1 MRIAMLSWESL
12 HSICVGGV
20 GVHVTELAAA
30 LERKGHEL
38 HVFTRMAEGQSH
50 YARIDGVHHHRCP
63 FDLHPN
69 FVDEVNNMC
78 RSFVH
83 HVFETENHIGP
94 FDLIHAHDWLAGNAL
109 VWIKQ
114 ARGRRCVLTI
124 HSTEYGRCG
133 NNFCQ
138 GQHSHRIRDQER
150 SATYWADRVI
160 AVSNHLRDEIMWM
173 YEVPHWKI
181 CTMYNGVNPRNYDG
195 MIDPGEVKRRYHM
208 GPMDPMVFFSGRMVI
223 QKGPDLLLEAVPS
236 ILKFYPNAKF
246 VFAGDGEMRSQVEGR
261 AHQMGVAH
269 ATRFLGFQGNGTLTN
284 LYKACDV
291 VCVPSRNEPFGI
303 VLLEAWSAGKP
314 VVSTI
319 NGGPAEFVWHEV
331 NGLKVHAHP
340 DSIAWGLGTLFSNF
354 DWARWMGRN
363 GRIAVESAFCW
374 DTIADRALDIYWNTG
389 SAWGAAA

>member
-1 MRIAMLSWESL
+1 
-12 HSICVGGV
+12 VGGV

-38 HVFTRMAEGQSH
+38 HVFTRMAEGQPH

>member
-1 MRIAMLSWESL
+1 MLSWESM

-38 HVFTRMAEGQSH
+38 HVFTRMACGQPQ

-83 HVFETENHIGP
+83 HVFQTEDYIGA
-94 FDLIHAHDWLAGNAL
+94 FDVIHAHDWLAGNAM

-114 ARGRRCVLTI
+114 ARSRKCILTI

-133 NNFCQ
+133 NNFWP
-138 GQHSHRIRDQER
+138 GQSARIREQER

-173 YEVPHWKI
+173 YEVPHWKV
-181 CTMYNGVNPRNYDG
+181 CTMYNGVNYRNYDG
-195 MIDPGEVKRRYHM
+195 MIDPGEVKRRYHI

-223 QKGPDLLLEAVPS
+223 QKGPDLLIEAIPA
-236 ILKFYPNAKF
+236 ILKFYPDTKF
-246 VFAGDGEMRSQVEGR
+246 VFAGDGEMRSQVEDR
-261 AHQMGVAH
+261 ARQLGITH
-269 ATRFLGFQGNGTLTN
+269 ATRFLGFQGNGTLAS

-303 VLLEAWSAGKP
+303 VLLEAWSCGKP

-340 DSIAWGLGTLFSNF
+340 DSIAWGLGTLFRNF
-354 DWARWMGRN
+354 EWARWMGSN
-363 GRIAVESAFCW
+363 GRIAVESAFSW
-374 DTIADRALDIYWNTG
+374 DTIAERAMDIYWG
-389 SAWGAAA
+389 LESALGAAA

>member
-1 MRIAMLSWESL
+1 MLSWESL

-38 HVFTRMAEGQSH
+38 HVFTRMAEGQPH

-114 ARGRRCVLTI
+114 ARGRRCVLTV

-138 GQHSHRIRDQER
+138 GQQSHRIRDQER

-374 DTIADRALDIYWNTG
+374 DTIADRALDIYWNTV

>member
-50 YARIDGVHHHRCP
+50 YAQIDGVHHHRCP

-83 HVFETENHIGP
+83 HVFETENYIGP
-94 FDLIHAHDWLAGNAL
+94 FDVIHAHDWLAGNAL

-114 ARGRRCVLTI
+114 SRGRRCVLTI

-133 NNFCQ
+133 NNFWQ
-138 GQHSHRIRDQER
+138 GQSHRIRDQER

-173 YEVPHWKI
+173 YEVPHWKVS
-181 CTMYNGVNPRNYDG
+181 TMYNGVNVRNYDG
-195 MIDPGEVKRRYHM
+195 MIDPGEVKRRYNI
-208 GPMDPMVFFSGRMVI
+208 GPMDPMVFFSGRLVI
-223 QKGPDLLLEAVPS
+223 QKGPDLLVEAIPS
-236 ILKFYPNAKF
+236 ILKFYPNTKF
-246 VFAGDGEMRSQVEGR
+246 VFAGDGEMRSQVESR
-261 AHQMGVAH
+261 AHQLGVAH

-340 DSIAWGLGTLFSNF
+340 D
-354 DWARWMGRN
+354 WARWMGRN
-363 GRIAVESAFCW
+363 GRIAVETAFCW
-374 DTIADRALDIYWNTG
+374 DQIADRAQDIYWNTQC
-389 SAWGAAA
+389 AWGAAA

>member
-1 MRIAMLSWESL
+1 MLSWESL

-38 HVFTRMAEGQSH
+38 HVFTRMAEGQPH

-83 HVFETENHIGP
+83 HVFETENYIGP
-94 FDLIHAHDWLAGNAL
+94 FDVIHAHDWLAGNAL

-114 ARGRRCVLTI
+114 SRGRRCVLTI

-133 NNFCQ
+133 NSFCQ
-138 GQHSHRIRDQER
+138 GQSHRIRDQER

-181 CTMYNGVNPRNYDG
+181 CTMYNGVNVRNYDG
-195 MIDPGEVKRRYHM
+195 MIDPGEVKARYHI

-223 QKGPDLLLEAVPS
+223 QKGPDLLVEAIPH

-261 AHQMGVAH
+261 AHQLGVAH
-269 ATRFLGFQGNGTLTN
+269 ATRFLGYQGNGTLTN

-291 VCVPSRNEPFGI
+291 VCVPSRNEPFRNRP
-303 VLLEAWSAGKP
+303 AG
-314 VVSTI
+314 SMER
-319 NGGPAEFVWHEV
+319 G
-331 NGLKVHAHP
+331 
-340 DSIAWGLGTLFSNF
+340 
-354 DWARWMGRN
+354 
-363 GRIAVESAFCW
+363 
-374 DTIADRALDIYWNTG
+374 
-389 SAWGAAA
+389 

>member
-38 HVFTRMAEGQSH
+38 HVFTRMAEGQPH
-50 YARIDGVHHHRCP
+50 YAWIDGVHHHRCP

-138 GQHSHRIRDQER
+138 GMQSHRIRDQER

-181 CTMYNGVNPRNYDG
+181 CTMYNGVNVRNYDG
-195 MIDPGEVKRRYHM
+195 MIDPGEVKARYHI

-223 QKGPDLLLEAVPS
+223 QKGPDLLVDAIPS

-261 AHQMGVAH
+261 AHHLGVAH
-269 ATRFLGFQGNGTLTN
+269 ATRFLGYQGNGTLTN

-363 GRIAVESAFCW
+363 GRVAVETAFCW
-374 DTIADRALDIYWNTG
+374 DQIADRALDIYWNTE

>member
-1 MRIAMLSWESL
+1 MLSWESL

-38 HVFTRMAEGQSH
+38 HVFTRLAAGQPL
-50 YARIDGVHHHRCP
+50 YAWIDGVHYHFCP
-63 FDLHPN
+63 FDLNPN

-83 HVFETENHIGP
+83 HVFQTEDHIGP
-94 FDLIHAHDWLAGNAL
+94 FDIIHAHDWLAGNAL
-109 VWIKQ
+109 VWLKQ
-114 ARGRRCVLTI
+114 GRGRRSVLTL

-138 GQHSHRIRDQER
+138 GQSHRIRDQER

-173 YEVPHWKI
+173 YEVPHWKVS
-181 CTMYNGVNPRNYDG
+181 TMYNGVNVRNYDG
-195 MIDPGEVKRRYHM
+195 MIDPGEVKSRYHI
-208 GPMDPMVFFSGRMVI
+208 GPMDPMIFFSGRMVF
-223 QKGPDLLLEAVPS
+223 QKGPDLLVEAIPS

-246 VFAGDGEMRSQVEGR
+246 VFAGDGEMRSQVEAR
-261 AHQMGVAH
+261 AHHLGVAH
-269 ATRFLGFQGNGTLTN
+269 ATRFLGYQGNGTLTN

-331 NGLKVHAHP
+331 NGLKVQANP

-354 DWARWMGRN
+354 EWARWMGRN

-374 DTIADRALDIYWNTG
+374 DTIADRAQDIYWSLG

>member
-1 MRIAMLSWESL
+1 MLSWESL

-38 HVFTRMAEGQSH
+38 HVFTRMAEGQPH

-83 HVFETENHIGP
+83 HVFETENYIGP
-94 FDLIHAHDWLAGNAL
+94 FDVIHAHDWLAGNAL

-114 ARGRRCVLTI
+114 SRGRRCVLTI

-133 NNFCQ
+133 NSFCQ
-138 GQHSHRIRDQER
+138 GQSHRIRDQER

-181 CTMYNGVNPRNYDG
+181 CTMYNGVNVRNYDG
-195 MIDPGEVKRRYHM
+195 MIDPGEVKARYHI

-223 QKGPDLLLEAVPS
+223 QKGPDLLVEAIPH

-261 AHQMGVAH
+261 AHQLGVAH
-269 ATRFLGFQGNGTLTN
+269 ATRFLGYQGNGTLTN

-374 DTIADRALDIYWNTG
+374 DQIADRAQDIYWNTE

>member
-38 HVFTRMAEGQSH
+38 HVFTRMAEGQPH

-83 HVFETENHIGP
+83 HVFETENYIGP
-94 FDLIHAHDWLAGNAL
+94 FDVIHAHDWLAGNAL

-114 ARGRRCVLTI
+114 ARGRRCLLTI

-138 GQHSHRIRDQER
+138 GQQSHRIRDQER

-173 YEVPHWKI
+173 YEVPHWKVS
-181 CTMYNGVNPRNYDG
+181 TMYNGVNPRNYDG

-223 QKGPDLLLEAVPS
+223 QKGPDLLVEAIPS

-261 AHQMGVAH
+261 VHQMGIAH